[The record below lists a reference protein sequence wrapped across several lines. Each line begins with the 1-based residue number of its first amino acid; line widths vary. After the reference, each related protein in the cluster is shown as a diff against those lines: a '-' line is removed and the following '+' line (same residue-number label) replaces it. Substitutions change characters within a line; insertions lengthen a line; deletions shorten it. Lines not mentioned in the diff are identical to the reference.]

1 MALQQTLIAETIR
14 GMKVALKRRNDGI
27 GPKAPRN
34 VHSDLTSSADSDSD
48 TSIHQH
54 TNRGNKL
61 KRKAHAVREGR
72 LDTSGVSQ
80 KVDHAGYHRYVIHRN
95 PPRYDEDGDLVD
107 EDDEEEEMIGSPI
120 EDNPF
125 EETKLDYLLA
135 PLTSAAELSN
145 HPSLALPYTSQ
156 HLTEM
161 AKNARDML
169 YREREVL
176 WSMKMLLQRFR
187 GDEAWVPLEKAE
199 GDHDHLLLDNDGL
212 DGMIGE
218 GSYNGSSMT
227 LDRAI
232 DDGVAP
238 AYSNINGVSSDHAGV
253 SEESAKAN
261 GIQSA
266 DMARVHTMNGH
277 GAQKNDQGHE
287 DAMMMDGSDG
297 QKNTEPVS
305 NSNGDGG
312 NTNGEEPIDTTTEAG
327 GQPSHAMTTRRKA
340 RSPTPTSQRSQSA
353 SPVPSSIPSIN
364 NFFIPA
370 TSSLSDRD
378 FGLPAQEAEETR
390 RMLLL
395 YVQKQEEVVRG
406 TEKLFM
412 NLLRADRR
420 RQQVWQWCQAE
431 GHVGE
436 MSDGE
441 DSYDKEQ
448 WGLTEDLIKGKEEED
463 VEDEGVRKG
472 RRRRDPKKTTAGA

>member
-1 MALQQTLIAETIR
+1 
-14 GMKVALKRRNDGI
+14 
-27 GPKAPRN
+27 
-34 VHSDLTSSADSDSD
+34 
-48 TSIHQH
+48 
-54 TNRGNKL
+54 
-61 KRKAHAVREGR
+61 
-72 LDTSGVSQ
+72 
-80 KVDHAGYHRYVIHRN
+80 VDDD
-95 PPRYDEDGDLVD
+95 DED
-107 EDDEEEEMIGSPI
+107 EEVAGSPI

-125 EETKLDYLLA
+125 EETKLDCMVHHLILSQLILTLRLDLLA
-135 PLTSAAELSN
+135 PLTSAAELSA
-145 HPSLALPYTSQ
+145 HPSLSLPYTSQ

-161 AKNARDML
+161 ADNAREML

-199 GDHDHLLLDNDGL
+199 SAHDHLLLEA
-212 DGMIGE
+212 DGMDTMLGD
-218 GSYNGSSMT
+218 GSYNGSSITME
-227 LDRAI
+227 RGA
-232 DDGVAP
+232 DDGMAP
-238 AYSNINGVSSDHAGV
+238 MYSRINGVSSDLAGV
-253 SEESAKAN
+253 SEELAKAN
-261 GIQSA
+261 GIHSA
-266 DMARVHTMNGH
+266 DMARTQTSDRFAPPKSDQANG
-277 GAQKNDQGHE
+277 
-287 DAMMMDGSDG
+287 DAMMVDGQEG
-297 QKNTEPVS
+297 QKNGESVS
-305 NSNGDGG
+305 MQNG
-312 NTNGEEPIDTTTEAG
+312 NTDTLTNGNAERDEVNNREAQPADSTAEAG

-340 RSPTPTSQRSQSA
+340 RSPTPLSQRSQSA

-378 FGLPAQEAEETR
+378 FGLPASEAEETR

-406 TEKLFM
+406 TEKLFL
-412 NLLRADRR
+412 NLLRSDRR

-441 DSYDKEQ
+441 DWYDKEQ
-448 WGLTEDLIKGKEEED
+448 WGLAEELIKGKEEED

>member
-1 MALQQTLIAETIR
+1 
-14 GMKVALKRRNDGI
+14 
-27 GPKAPRN
+27 
-34 VHSDLTSSADSDSD
+34 
-48 TSIHQH
+48 
-54 TNRGNKL
+54 
-61 KRKAHAVREGR
+61 
-72 LDTSGVSQ
+72 
-80 KVDHAGYHRYVIHRN
+80 
-95 PPRYDEDGDLVD
+95 
-107 EDDEEEEMIGSPI
+107 
-120 EDNPF
+120 
-125 EETKLDYLLA
+125 
-135 PLTSAAELSN
+135 
-145 HPSLALPYTSQ
+145 
-156 HLTEM
+156 
-161 AKNARDML
+161 
-169 YREREVL
+169 
-176 WSMKMLLQRFR
+176 MLLQRFR

-199 GDHDHLLLDNDGL
+199 SVHDHLLLDNDGL

-218 GSYNGSSMT
+218 GSYNGSSLT
-227 LDRAI
+227 LDRTI
-232 DDGVAP
+232 DDGVP
-238 AYSNINGVSSDHAGV
+238 PVYSNINGVSSDLAGV

-266 DMARVHTMNGH
+266 DMARTHTMNGH
-277 GAQKNDQGHE
+277 AALKNHQSHG
-287 DAMMMDGSDG
+287 DAMMVDGSDG
-297 QKNTEPVS
+297 QKNQEPMPS
-305 NSNGDGG
+305 QDHNPEAMPNGNGHG
-312 NTNGEEPIDTTTEAG
+312 ENTNGEEPLDPAAEAG

-340 RSPTPTSQRSQSA
+340 RSPTPASPRSQSA

-412 NLLRADRR
+412 NLLRANRR

-441 DSYDKEQ
+441 DWYDKEQ